1 MIHQKI
7 ILILL
12 LFLGIFN
19 SQAQNSDLSTDNKKA
34 VKHYRNA
41 EYSFN
46 KSDLEASK
54 ESLNEAVRKDPE
66 FIEAWLFLGDV
77 YNEQNNYIE
86 AINSYNHAI
95 DINPHYF
102 PYAYYIIGN
111 LEFKLGNYKTALD
124 YYNSYLTSNNLTK
137 EQINDAR
144 KKIKNAEIALNII
157 NNPLDIDLV
166 NIGKTINSTSDEYIN
181 FVDEHMEN
189 LYLTRK
195 ESNPN
200 YPIDGNPFKENFY
213 FSSFIKNNWDS
224 LVHFALPIKES
235 LNIGGMNFSIDR
247 RNIFFT
253 GCSWPNS
260 HGSCDLFKISH
271 IGHSWGNPDNLGN
284 TINSKYWDSQP
295 ILSSDGKVLY
305 FASKR
310 SGGFGG
316 SDIWMSKMQEDGKWG
331 TPVNMGDSI
340 NTAGNEMAPYIH
352 ADAKTL
358 YFSSDTHAGLGGYDL
373 FISRKN
379 DKNIWSYAE
388 NLGSPINTNE
398 NEINIFISIDAS
410 KAWISSDR
418 EGGYG
423 GFDIYEFDTDN
434 SMKPKRTV
442 YVKGIVID
450 QSNKKPLSAVIELT
464 NLEKSESV
472 IDLQSDPVNGNFFIP
487 IYPGVDYAFN
497 ISKKGYLFYSENF
510 NFKNTLIFN
519 SIEKTFELV
528 PIMKGNSIVLKN
540 IFFDFDSDSLKTTSY
555 PELGLLTDLLIN
567 NPGIN
572 IQINGHTDNVGNDQY
587 NIDLSEKRAKSVYH
601 YLIENEISPSR
612 IHFKGY
618 GASKPV
624 ETNDTPEGR
633 AANRRTEIEV
643 L

>member
-1 MIHQKI
+1 MTHKKI

-34 VKHYRNA
+34 LKHYRNA

-46 KSDLEASK
+46 RSDLEASK
-54 ESLNEAVRKDPE
+54 ESLNEAVHKDPE

-77 YNEQNNYIE
+77 YNELDNYIE

-95 DINPHYF
+95 NISPYYF

-124 YYNSYLTSNNLTK
+124 NYNSYLTLNSLSK
-137 EQINDAR
+137 EQINNAR
-144 KKIKNAEIALNII
+144 KKIRNTELALSII
-157 NNPLDIDLV
+157 NNPLDIHLV
-166 NIGKTINSTSDEYIN
+166 NLGKTINSQSDEYIN
-181 FVDEHMEN
+181 FVDERMEN
-189 LYLTRK
+189 IYLTRK
-195 ESNPN
+195 EANPN
-200 YPIDGNPFKENFY
+200 YHIDGNPFKENFY

-224 LVHFALPIKES
+224 IVHFALPIKES

-247 RNIFFT
+247 RNIYFT

-260 HGSCDLFKISH
+260 YGSCDLFKISH
-271 IGHSWGNPDNLGN
+271 IGNSWGNPDNLGN
-284 TINSKYWDSQP
+284 NINSKYWDSQP

-316 SDIWMSKMQEDGKWG
+316 SDLWMSRMQEDGNWG
-331 TPVNMGDSI
+331 PPINMGDSI

-352 ADAKTL
+352 ADTKTL

-373 FISRKN
+373 FISRKR
-379 DKNIWSYAE
+379 DKGIWSNAE
-388 NLGSPINTNE
+388 NLESPVNSKE
-398 NEINIFISIDAS
+398 NEINIFINIDAS

-418 EGGYG
+418 AGGYG
-423 GFDIYEFDTDN
+423 GFDIYEFDTEI
-434 SMKPKRTV
+434 SMKPEKIV
-442 YVKGIVID
+442 FVKGIVID
-450 QSNKKPLSAVIELT
+450 KSNKEPLSAVVELT

-472 IDLQSDPVNGNFFIP
+472 INLQSDPVNGNFFIP

-497 ISKKGYLFYSENF
+497 ISKRGYLFYSENL
-510 NFKNTLIFN
+510 NFKDTFNLN

-528 PIMKGNSIVLKN
+528 PIQQGSSVVLKN
-540 IFFDFDSDSLKTTSY
+540 IFFDFDSDSLKSTSY
-555 PELGLLTDLLIN
+555 PELGQLTDLLIS

-572 IQINGHTDNVGNDQY
+572 IQINGHTDNVGTEQY
-587 NIDLSEKRAKSVYH
+587 NIELSEKRAKSVYN

-612 IHFKGY
+612 LYFKGY
-618 GASKPV
+618 GANKPV
-624 ETNDTPEGR
+624 ESNDTPEGR

>member
-12 LFLGIFN
+12 LFFGIFN
-19 SQAQNSDLSTDNKKA
+19 SQAQNSNLSTDNKKA
-34 VKHYRNA
+34 LKHYRNA

-77 YNEQNNYIE
+77 YNEENNYIE

-95 DINPHYF
+95 IINPYYF
-102 PYAYYIIGN
+102 PYVYYIIGN
-111 LEFKLGNYKTALD
+111 LEFKLGNYKSALGF
-124 YYNSYLTSNNLTK
+124 YKSYLTSNSITK
-137 EQINDAR
+137 EQINDAEKR
-144 KKIKNAEIALNII
+144 IRNAEIALNIT
-157 NNPLDIDLV
+157 NNPLEIDLI
-166 NIGKTINSTSDEYIN
+166 NLGKTINGQSDEYIN
-181 FVDEHMEN
+181 FIDERIEN
-189 LYLTRK
+189 IYLTKK

-200 YPIDGNPFKENFY
+200 YHIDGNPFKENFY
-213 FSSFIKNNWDS
+213 FSTYIDNKWDC
-224 LVHFALPIKES
+224 LKHFALPIEER

-247 RNIFFT
+247 RNIYFT

-260 HGSCDLFKISH
+260 YGSCDLFKISH
-271 IGHSWGNPDNLGN
+271 IGNSWGNPGNLGN
-284 TINSKYWDSQP
+284 SINSKYWDSQP
-295 ILSSDGKVLY
+295 ILSSDGKILY

-316 SDIWMSKMQEDGKWG
+316 SDIWMSKMQEDGNWG
-331 TPVNMGDSI
+331 TPVNLGDSI

-352 ADAKTL
+352 ADTKTL
-358 YFSSDTHAGLGGYDL
+358 YFSSDTHTGLGGYDL

-379 DKNIWSYAE
+379 DKGIWSNAE

-418 EGGYG
+418 EGGFG
-423 GFDIYEFDTDN
+423 GFDIYEFDTED
-434 SMKPKRTV
+434 SMKPERIV

-464 NLEKSESV
+464 NLKKSETV
-472 IDLQSDPVNGNFFIP
+472 IDLQSDSVNGNFFIP

-497 ISKKGYLFYSENF
+497 ISKSGYLFYSENF
-510 NFKNTLIFN
+510 NFKDTLIFN
-519 SIEKTFELV
+519 SIEKIFELI
-528 PIMKGNSIVLKN
+528 PIQQGNSIVLKN
-540 IFFDFDSDSLKTTSY
+540 IFFDFDSDSLKPTSY
-555 PELGLLTDLLIN
+555 PELTLLSDLLIN

-572 IQINGHTDNVGNDQY
+572 IQINGHTDNVGAEQY
-587 NIDLSEKRAKSVYH
+587 NIDLSEKRAKSVYN
-601 YLIENEISPSR
+601 YLIKNEISPSR

-618 GASKPV
+618 GANKPI
-624 ETNDTPEGR
+624 ESNDTPEGR